1 VFGVS
6 RVGVSLSD
14 CLVSHS
20 ISIADIINSESAVS
34 VDRIVGV
41 LVFAV
46 AFEIVG
52 NGSLGIPDAKELTDV
67 DVGDCFWNILLEVD
81 LGLGGSQHVAGQEG
95 QNHTSDNGSSF
106 VHRFNLCRTIRNRTD
121 I

>member
-20 ISIADIINSESAVS
+20 ISIAYIINSESAVS

-52 NGSLGIPDAKELTDV
+52 N
-67 DVGDCFWNILLEVD
+67 
-81 LGLGGSQHVAGQEG
+81 
-95 QNHTSDNGSSF
+95 
-106 VHRFNLCRTIRNRTD
+106 
-121 I
+121 